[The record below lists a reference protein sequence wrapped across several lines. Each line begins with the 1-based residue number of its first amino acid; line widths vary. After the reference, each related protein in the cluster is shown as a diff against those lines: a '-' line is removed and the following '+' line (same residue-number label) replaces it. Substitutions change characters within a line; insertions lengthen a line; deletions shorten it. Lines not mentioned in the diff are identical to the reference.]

1 VGVDSIMMKDLN
13 LLPAEILN
21 GRQAKQR
28 TRTMV
33 LFMVL
38 LLLVCLLVAESLI
51 VEKVKYENKKVTY
64 QNQINNLK
72 DIVDLQAVLDGQK
85 QQISRY
91 QAVLSAAG
99 DSPVIYKTVLDKLE
113 ANTPEDVFIL
123 EMNITGNKLTSK
135 CAAAS
140 KTEVS
145 DFIRRLK
152 DSGVFSDIFV
162 SEITSSSETTD
173 KGNANVNFNMACTIN
188 IQKGSTK

>member
-1 VGVDSIMMKDLN
+1 MMKDLN